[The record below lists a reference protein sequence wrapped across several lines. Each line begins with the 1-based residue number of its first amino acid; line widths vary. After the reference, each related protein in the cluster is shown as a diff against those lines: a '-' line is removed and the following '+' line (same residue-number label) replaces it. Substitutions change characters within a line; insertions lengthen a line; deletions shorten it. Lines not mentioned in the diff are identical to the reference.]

1 MSSSPTARLH
11 GLYNP
16 DTHSELEDLVLQ
28 IRYHNLS
35 TVTFLLAL
43 PDTCLQVSAHHTRKT
58 FYRLQQCGQN
68 LKRHYG
74 WTLASDHEQVA
85 RVENILD
92 SRIGSGKARGEI
104 QGSFMN
110 FGERKIVKE
119 TFADFE
125 SFAGELEQAYRKFE
139 QDMRRDEDK

>member
-1 MSSSPTARLH
+1 MSSSPTARRH

-16 DTHSELEDLVLQ
+16 DARSELEDLVLQ

-35 TVTFLLAL
+35 TAKFLLAL

-58 FYRLQQCGQN
+58 FYRLQQCHQN
-68 LKRHYG
+68 LKTHYG

-85 RVENILD
+85 RVENIWD
-92 SRIGSGKARGEI
+92 SRIASGKARGEI
-104 QGSFMN
+104 QDPFMN
-110 FGERKIVKE
+110 FGERKNVKE

-125 SFAGELEQAYRKFE
+125 SLVGELEQAYRKFE
-139 QDMRRDEDK
+139 QDVRA